1 MFVRRRWRIVL
12 SAVLVTLLSSVSRVD
27 AQSIIDPQRVEFTP
41 SSHHD
46 GLDENG
52 APIVESYVID
62 IFIAG
67 EAWPVASADLGK
79 PLPGADGMIRV
90 DFMSLLPSPLAAGI
104 IYEALVEAIGPGGRS
119 GGIRTNT
126 FSLGAVVCAPAVSPF
141 EQSFTA
147 AGGTGSSTVTTGAG
161 CAWTAASN
169 AAWITLTSGATG
181 SGSGAATFS
190 VAANPSTTSRTG
202 TLTIAGATV
211 TITQA
216 GAPCTYA
223 ISPANQ
229 SFTAAGGTGS
239 STVTTSAGC
248 AWTAA
253 SNAAWITLTSGATG
267 SGSGGAA
274 FSVAANPS
282 TADRTGT
289 VAIAGATFTVTQSG
303 AACAYSV
310 SPLSV
315 TVTAGASTSAVS
327 VTTQAGCVWSTS
339 GAPSWITLG
348 PGGSGSGSATIT
360 VAVNTSKTARTA
372 ALTIAGS
379 VVTVT
384 QKGKIGRPVNV
395 HVVK

>member
-1 MFVRRRWRIVL
+1 MFVRRRWRVVL
-12 SAVLVTLLSSVSRVD
+12 SAVLVTLLSAVSRVD

-52 APIVESYVID
+52 APIVESYIID

-79 PLPGADGMIRV
+79 PLPDADGMIRV

-126 FSLGAVVCAPAVSPF
+126 FSLGAVVCAPAVSPL
-141 EQSFTA
+141 EQSLTA

-181 SGSGAATFS
+181 SGSGGADFS
-190 VAANPSTTSRTG
+190 VAANPSTT
-202 TLTIAGATV
+202 
-211 TITQA
+211 
-216 GAPCTYA
+216 
-223 ISPANQ
+223 
-229 SFTAAGGTGS
+229 
-239 STVTTSAGC
+239 
-248 AWTAA
+248 
-253 SNAAWITLTSGATG
+253 
-267 SGSGGAA
+267 
-274 FSVAANPS
+274 
-282 TADRTGT
+282 DRTGT

-327 VTTQAGCVWSTS
+327 VTTQDGCVWSTS

-384 QKGKIGRPVNV
+384 QKGKIGRPANV